1 METIRLDTKAIS
13 NDLFTIR
20 QANQWIE
27 SAGRRPRPGMLFDRF
42 WLEGEL
48 AICFAATGKGKS
60 VLGVHIAEAIA
71 RGFEIEPLRKTLP
84 PQKVLYFDLEQSDK
98 QFEMRYAVDEDF
110 VFKGRNTKHYEFSP
124 NFLRAQVKGYEDFP
138 KKEYKSYGE
147 YFYEMLSRCVRVTE
161 AKVVIIDDLAF
172 LRRGRDR
179 NGQAARL
186 LQRLRELKDKE
197 GLSVLV
203 LARSPTRATMR
214 GMVTLADLEGSAEI
228 AGFADNVFAIGGS
241 FTDPSIRYLKHI
253 KVRHTESA
261 FDETNVP
268 LFRIEKADG
277 NFLSFRYTDE
287 FADERDLMRHSRE
300 VYDNELMSH
309 IEDLAGEKN
318 SQREIAEKLRVSK
331 TTVNRYMMISF
342 LEQQAAEELRR
353 QKQEQKQKK
362 EKRLSPAQERDRR
375 FQELVLQDHQRNLER
390 QAAEAAALGLPP
402 PPRPDLRY
410 CEPMTPSSVFR
421 RPDIDDGKCDCT
433 ECLAGRKKQCLEK
446 ALLTS
451 RSP

>member
-1 METIRLDTKAIS
+1 
-13 NDLFTIR
+13 
-20 QANQWIE
+20 
-27 SAGRRPRPGMLFDRF
+27 
-42 WLEGEL
+42 
-48 AICFAATGKGKS
+48 
-60 VLGVHIAEAIA
+60 
-71 RGFEIEPLRKTLP
+71 
-84 PQKVLYFDLEQSDK
+84 
-98 QFEMRYAVDEDF
+98 
-110 VFKGRNTKHYEFSP
+110 
-124 NFLRAQVKGYEDFP
+124 
-138 KKEYKSYGE
+138 
-147 YFYEMLSRCVRVTE
+147 
-161 AKVVIIDDLAF
+161 
-172 LRRGRDR
+172 
-179 NGQAARL
+179 
-186 LQRLRELKDKE
+186 
-197 GLSVLV
+197 
-203 LARSPTRATMR
+203 MR

-253 KVRHTESA
+253 KVRHTESD

-268 LFRIEKADG
+268 LFRIEKEDG
-277 NFLSFRYTDE
+277 NFLSFRHFQ

-300 VYDNELMSH
+300 VYDDDLMSH

-353 QKQEQKQKK
+353 EKQEQKQ
-362 EKRLSPAQERDRR
+362 KRLSPAQERDRR
-375 FQELVLQDHQRNLER
+375 FQEILLRDHQRNLER
-390 QAAEAAALGLPP
+390 QAAEAAARGLPP
-402 PPRPDLRY
+402 PPKPDLRY